1 MSKRRTTAPAGVVG
15 FIAPQGPGAPVVFD
29 TPHSGRHYPADFEA
43 AVPIALLEGGEDRFV
58 DELISGVSEH
68 GARVVM
74 AQFARTYIDPNR
86 NVKDVDE
93 ALLSE
98 PWPCKVDL
106 SPHGERGTGLVFR
119 VIGDARPIYDRKLD
133 AAEVEARIRD
143 YYLPYHERLQ
153 QALDEVHRTYG
164 QVWYISWHS
173 MSSVGNVLSP
183 DPDRPRPDFVIGD
196 LDGTS
201 CHPAFT
207 DLVASALRELGY
219 EVALNDPY
227 KGAELVARHGVP
239 SQGRHALQIEIRRGL
254 YMDEQSLR
262 KHAGFAGLRAD
273 LERASRRICAGV
285 REMAGWSSGRGLG
298 PGHRPIE
305 RARSPD

>member
-1 MSKRRTTAPAGVVG
+1 VSERRTRVPAGVVD
-15 FIAPQGPGAPVVFD
+15 FIAPEEPGAPVVFD
-29 TPHSGRHYPADFEA
+29 TPHSGRCYPADFEA

-58 DELISGVSEH
+58 DELISGASEH
-68 GARVVM
+68 GARVVV

-86 NVKDVDE
+86 NVKDIDE
-93 ALLSE
+93 TLLSD
-98 PWPCKVDL
+98 PWPTEIEL
-106 SPHGERGTGLVFR
+106 SPHGVRGTGLVFR
-119 VIGDARPIYDRKLD
+119 VIGDARPIYDRKLT

-143 YYLPYHERLQ
+143 YYLPYHARLQ
-153 QALDEVHRTYG
+153 QALDEVHRAHG
-164 QVWYISWHS
+164 QVWYASWHS

-183 DPDRPRPDFVIGD
+183 DLNRPRPDFVIGD

-207 DLVASALRELGY
+207 DLVSSALRELGY
-219 EVALNDPY
+219 DVALNDPY

-254 YMDEQSLR
+254 YMDERSLR
-262 KHAGFAGLRAD
+262 KHAGFEGLRAD
-273 LERASRRICAGV
+273 LERVSRRICEGV
-285 REMAGWSSGRGLG
+285 REMAGLSSGRGIG
-298 PGHRPIE
+298 PGHRPSE